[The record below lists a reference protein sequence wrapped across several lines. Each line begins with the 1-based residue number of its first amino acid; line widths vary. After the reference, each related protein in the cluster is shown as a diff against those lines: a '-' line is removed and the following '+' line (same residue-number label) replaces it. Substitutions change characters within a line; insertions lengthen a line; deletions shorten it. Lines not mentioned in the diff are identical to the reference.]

1 MCVHVRE
8 KERESETERER
19 KKSADVQLFKSFLK
33 KSNSLRSVHP
43 MFYVHTVCTEQEILM
58 TKAQFRN
65 IQNATKPFFF
75 PPLARG
81 RKSHVNVSGY
91 QQAQPATMR
100 SVPQLNPPVLINQ
113 GTACQRLHFIC
124 ETLADISE
132 RRQERMLEHS
142 E

>member
-1 MCVHVRE
+1 MCVFVSLRNLLMA
-8 KERESETERER
+8 SYSTL
-19 KKSADVQLFKSFLK
+19 KKK
-33 KSNSLRSVHP
+33 KSNSLCSVHP
-43 MFYVHTVCTEQEILM
+43 VFYVHTVCTEQEILM

-65 IQNATKPFFF
+65 IGRWAKLLLSATKTFFF
-75 PPLARG
+75 PPARG

-132 RRQERMLEHS
+132 RCQERMLEHS

>member
-1 MCVHVRE
+1 M
-8 KERESETERER
+8 S
-19 KKSADVQLFKSFLK
+19 
-33 KSNSLRSVHP
+33 
-43 MFYVHTVCTEQEILM
+43 YVHTVCTEQEILI
-58 TKAQFRN
+58 TEAQFRN
-65 IQNATKPFFF
+65 IQNATKTFF
-75 PPLARG
+75 PARG

-124 ETLADISE
+124 KTLADISE
-132 RRQERMLEHS
+132 RCRERMLEHS